1 MKNFKKKFLA
11 FSVLSLS
18 GVLLMAGVTGCN
30 SKPKAEVAY
39 GGTATFSSE
48 YFDCYM
54 TQKQGEIVELATSEE
69 LFAHPVHPY
78 TKSLLS
84 AVPHPDP
91 NIEKNRKRILYN
103 ANASHDY
110 SKQRPTL
117 RELVPGHF
125 VYCNDEEEARYLEE
139 FNLGESDGK

>member
-1 MKNFKKKFLA
+1 MKNFRKKFLA

-54 TQKQGEIVELATSEE
+54 TQKQGEVVELATSEE
-69 LFAHPVHPY
+69 LFKHPLHPY

-84 AVPHPDP
+84 AIPLPNPHL
-91 NIEKNRKRILYN
+91 EKKRKRIIYN
-103 ANASHDY
+103 PQDCHDY
-110 SKQRPTL
+110 SKEKPVLQEIL
-117 RELVPGHF
+117 PGHF
-125 VYCNDEEEARYLEE
+125 ILANSEEMA
-139 FNLGESDGK
+139 K